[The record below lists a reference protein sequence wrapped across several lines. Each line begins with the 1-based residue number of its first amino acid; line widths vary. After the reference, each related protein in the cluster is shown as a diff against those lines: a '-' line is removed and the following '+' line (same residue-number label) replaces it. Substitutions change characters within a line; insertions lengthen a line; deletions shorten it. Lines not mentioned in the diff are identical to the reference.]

1 MTTQFHMITTYCIS
15 LKTDLAKVIFETS
28 AAEYD
33 KPTYN
38 LVGGLIVSLTM
49 SHPQS
54 FRALFHIECLSG
66 VHVFTHLR
74 ECGWKYDS
82 YTPGSMTFPDGH
94 DIQYCIVIIVT
105 TGLEKWVLKLT
116 FLSLWTKKTQNL
128 NVFLKR
134 QCSHFWIWYLTLSNI
149 NP

>member
-54 FRALFHIECLSG
+54 SRALFHIECLSG

-82 YTPGSMTFPDGH
+82 YTLAAWLSQMAM
-94 DIQYCIVIIVT
+94 IYCIVIIVT

-149 NP
+149 NS